1 MWTGE
6 VDGAGGLLQCNRAC
20 RLFGTRRKCQ
30 RFLYVSNEAVV
41 VSKVSPKVGQKASA
55 KAGRAPIPA
64 AARGAARAASSP
76 ASGRG
81 PRILSS
87 AHLAEGPASELSE
100 FEFGLIV
107 AHNAFTRWA
116 TRCMAA
122 AGMPE
127 LAITDV
133 LVLHHVRHRDRP
145 KKLSDI
151 CFTLNYEDTHVVS
164 YALRKLLG
172 LGLLDSTRQGKE
184 VLYTTTDA
192 GRALVDRYRE
202 LRGVCLLPAVTG
214 EVGDTR
220 TLAETAQLLRAL
232 SGMYDQAARA
242 AASL

>member
-1 MWTGE
+1 MASRKPTRP
-6 VDGAGGLLQCNRAC
+6 RA
-20 RLFGTRRKCQ
+20 TQ
-30 RFLYVSNEAVV
+30 
-41 VSKVSPKVGQKASA
+41 
-55 KAGRAPIPA
+55 PA
-64 AARGAARAASSP
+64 AASATASARGASAIGTAQRDAPAGAARRLP
-76 ASGRG
+76 
-81 PRILSS
+81 ILSS
-87 AHLAEGPASELSE
+87 AHLADGPASELSE

-145 KKLSDI
+145 KKLSDV

-164 YALRKLLG
+164 YALRKLVG
-172 LGLLDSTRQGKE
+172 LGLLESTRQGKE
-184 VLYTTTDA
+184 VLYATTDA

-202 LRGVCLLPAVTG
+202 LRGVCLLPSVTG
-214 EVGDTR
+214 DLGDVR
-220 TLAETAQLLRAL
+220 TLADTAQLLRAL
-232 SGMYDQAARA
+232 SGLYDQAARA

>member
-1 MWTGE
+1 MAADRS
-6 VDGAGGLLQCNRAC
+6 VPVSARARRAC
-20 RLFGTRRKCQ
+20 VPSATRAP
-30 RFLYVSNEAVV
+30 ST
-41 VSKVSPKVGQKASA
+41 ASA
-55 KAGRAPIPA
+55 AAPA
-64 AARGAARAASSP
+64 DARPR
-76 ASGRG
+76 RG

-87 AHLAEGPASELSE
+87 SHLAEGPAGELSE

-107 AHNAFTRWA
+107 AHNAFSRWV

-164 YALRKLLG
+164 YALKKLVG
-172 LGLLDSTRQGKE
+172 LGLLSSARHGKE
-184 VLYTTTDA
+184 VQYATTVE
-192 GRALVDRYRE
+192 GRAMVDRYRE
-202 LRGVCLLPAVTG
+202 IRDVCLLPAVG
-214 EVGDTR
+214 GDLGDTR
-220 TLAETAQLLRAL
+220 TLADTAQLLRAL

>member
-1 MWTGE
+1 
-6 VDGAGGLLQCNRAC
+6 
-20 RLFGTRRKCQ
+20 
-30 RFLYVSNEAVV
+30 
-41 VSKVSPKVGQKASA
+41 VSKVSPKANP
-55 KAGRAPIPA
+55 KAGRAPIA
-64 AARGAARAASSP
+64 SVTRSAARATASP
-76 ASGRG
+76 AAGRG

-151 CFTLNYEDTHVVS
+151 CFTLNYEDTHVVAYS
-164 YALRKLLG
+164 LKKLVAAG
-172 LGLLDSTRQGKE
+172 LARADKQGKE
-184 VLYTTTDA
+184 VFYSPTPQ
-192 GRALVDRYRE
+192 GEGLVAQYRE
-202 LRGVCLLPAVTG
+202 VREQCLVQSLDTELNADIG
-214 EVGDTR
+214 E
-220 TLAETAQLLRAL
+220 LARLLRTM

-242 AASL
+242 ATSL

>member
-1 MWTGE
+1 MAGRKVSRATATR
-6 VDGAGGLLQCNRAC
+6 VGAGG
-20 RLFGTRRKCQ
+20 
-30 RFLYVSNEAVV
+30 
-41 VSKVSPKVGQKASA
+41 ASA
-55 KAGRAPIPA
+55 PVRSA
-64 AARGAARAASSP
+64 AAAEPLSRGAPDAPQR
-76 ASGRG
+76 RL
-81 PRILSS
+81 RILSS
-87 AHLAEGPASELSE
+87 AHLADGPASELSE

-145 KKLSDI
+145 KKLSDV

-164 YALRKLLG
+164 YALRKLVG
-172 LGLLDSTRQGKE
+172 LGLLESTRQGKE
-184 VLYTTTDA
+184 VLYGTTEA

-202 LRGVCLLPAVTG
+202 LRGVCLLPSVTG
-214 EVGDTR
+214 DPGDVR
-220 TLAETAQLLRAL
+220 TLAETAQLLRVL
-232 SGMYDQAARA
+232 SGVYDQAARA

>member
-1 MWTGE
+1 MSAAPRASRT
-6 VDGAGGLLQCNRAC
+6 AGSGGVRTN
-20 RLFGTRRKCQ
+20 
-30 RFLYVSNEAVV
+30 AVV
-41 VSKVSPKVGQKASA
+41 
-55 KAGRAPIPA
+55 RATPDVADSRP
-64 AARGAARAASSP
+64 R
-76 ASGRG
+76 RG

-87 AHLAEGPASELSE
+87 SHLAEGAAGELSE

-107 AHNAFTRWA
+107 AHNAFSRWV

-164 YALRKLLG
+164 YALKKLVG
-172 LGLLDSTRQGKE
+172 LGLLSSSRHGKE
-184 VLYTTTDA
+184 VHYATTA
-192 GRALVDRYRE
+192 EGRALADRYRE
-202 LRGVCLLPAVTG
+202 IRDVCLLPS
-214 EVGDTR
+214 VGGDLGDVR
-220 TLAETAQLLRAL
+220 TLADTAQLLRAL
-232 SGMYDQAARA
+232 SGLYDQAARA

>member
-1 MWTGE
+1 M
-6 VDGAGGLLQCNRAC
+6 
-20 RLFGTRRKCQ
+20 
-30 RFLYVSNEAVV
+30 
-41 VSKVSPKVGQKASA
+41 SKVSPKVSPKVGPAAGKQAGPKAGPKASP
-55 KAGRAPIPA
+55 KAERAPMPA
-64 AARGAARAASSP
+64 AARSAARATASP

-164 YALRKLLG
+164 YALRKLVG
-172 LGLLDSTRQGKE
+172 LGLLESTRQGKE
-184 VLYTTTDA
+184 VLYATTDA

-214 EVGDTR
+214 DLGDTR
-220 TLAETAQLLRAL
+220 TLADTAQLLRAL

>member
-1 MWTGE
+1 MG
-6 VDGAGGLLQCNRAC
+6 
-20 RLFGTRRKCQ
+20 
-30 RFLYVSNEAVV
+30 
-41 VSKVSPKVGQKASA
+41 SPPSGSPSS
-55 KAGRAPIPA
+55 GPPP
-64 AARGAARAASSP
+64 SP
-76 ASGRG
+76 APRANPPRGG

-87 AHLAEGPASELSE
+87 SHLAEGAASELSE

-107 AHNAFTRWA
+107 AHNAFSRWV

-127 LAITDV
+127 LTITDA

-164 YALRKLLG
+164 YALKKLVLQ
-172 LGLLDSTRQGKE
+172 GLLASERRGKE
-184 VLYTTTDA
+184 VLYTTTEA

-202 LRGVCLLPAVTG
+202 IRAACLLPALA
-214 EVGDTR
+214 GDFGDPQ
-220 TLAETAQLLRAL
+220 TLADTAQLLRAL
-232 SGMYDQAARA
+232 SGLYDQAARA